1 MFSILE
7 EIFRNVLIM
16 SAAGGV
22 LSLILLAV
30 KPLTKKRFSSGWRYY
45 IWLSVL
51 LVMTVPVSFLSQ
63 TLIPALQSGQES
75 GAASGSRTVQIQALE
90 SSLAGFSASADVG
103 MTGDMAADAAGG
115 TGRSGEPDASGISG
129 DSASGSFVQFMQPV
143 SSPEG
148 TSPETDGEHN
158 AEGISPETG
167 GKYDAEGALTEAGGE
182 PEWRPLRYLALHVS
196 LPQGLMTA
204 AGLIWLTV
212 ALALLTMRIAR
223 YRMFARM
230 IRRHSRRSSIGAAE
244 TGIRHLRIRET
255 DLLEAPV
262 MVGFFRPVLYLQEA
276 EFDEEDLR
284 YILAHELTHYRR
296 RDLLYKWFAMVV
308 KSIHWF
314 NPLIYIVSKQIDTE
328 CEVSCDVAV
337 TEKMS
342 EQEKNDY
349 MRMILSLMERSR
361 GCPRPLT
368 TQMAGTKKMLIRRFD
383 AIRSGKTTG
392 KIMSAVSVAAAFAL
406 FTTTAF
412 AGSVLSEITDS
423 TCTVVVR
430 DAQRQVI
437 EYTDPPFVQSG
448 KVYLPLRETFEKLG
462 YTEENS
468 YIEWDDGTIDI
479 AILAYPMNNF
489 LGRMRL
495 GDPVLSCDVS
505 RDTSLEGIGGRID
518 EEMDQQSGG
527 IAFKDHPAPV
537 LKDST
542 VYVPSD
548 MLDYIV
554 YGFFGRTHENGS
566 FYEFDCRVYDPDGR
580 EVQMEEPDTTWVVW
594 TNDKTKEIS
603 AEERPGFLWTG
614 YPDRDIGE
622 EDVAEM
628 LKQGYRLVLSDISSP
643 LPAVSE

>member
-22 LSLILLAV
+22 LSLILLAAR
-30 KPLTKKRFSSGWRYY
+30 PLTKKRFSSGWRYY

-51 LVMTVPVSFLSQ
+51 LAMTVPVSFLSQ

-75 GAASGSRTVQIQALE
+75 GAAYGSRTVQIQALE
-90 SSLAGFSASADVG
+90 SPPAGFSAFPDVG
-103 MTGDMAADAAGG
+103 MTGDIAADAAGG
-115 TGRSGEPDASGISG
+115 
-129 DSASGSFVQFMQPV
+129 
-143 SSPEG
+143 
-148 TSPETDGEHN
+148 EHN
-158 AEGISPETG
+158 AV
-167 GKYDAEGALTEAGGE
+167 GALTEAGGE

-196 LPQGLMTA
+196 LPQGMMTA
-204 AGLIWLTV
+204 AGLIWLIV
-212 ALALLTMRIAR
+212 ALVLLTMRIVR

-230 IRRHSRRSSIGAAE
+230 VRRHSHGSSIGAAE
-244 TGIRHLRIRET
+244 AGIRHLRIRET
-255 DLLEAPV
+255 DLLDAPV

-349 MRMILSLMERSR
+349 MRMILSLVERSR
-361 GCPRPLT
+361 GCPQPLT

-392 KIMSAVSVAAAFAL
+392 KIMSAVSFAAAFAL

-423 TCTVVVR
+423 TCTVVR
-430 DAQRQVI
+430 DAQGQAI
-437 EYTDPPFVQSG
+437 EYTDTPFVQGG
-448 KVYLPLRETFEKLG
+448 KVYLPLRETFEKLS

-479 AILAYPMNNF
+479 AILKYPMNNF

-505 RDTSLEGIGGRID
+505 RDTSLDGIGGRID
-518 EEMDQQSGG
+518 EEMDQQNGG
-527 IAFKDHPAPV
+527 ILFKDHPAPV

-554 YGFFGRTHENGS
+554 YGFFGRTHEDGS
-566 FYEFDCRVYDPDGR
+566 FYEFDCGVYDPDGR
-580 EVQMEEPDTTWVVW
+580 EVQMEEPDTTWGVW
-594 TNDKTKEIS
+594 VNYYIKEIS

-614 YPDRDIGE
+614 YPDRDTGE

>member
-1 MFSILE
+1 MFFILE

-16 SAAGGV
+16 SVAGGV

-90 SSLAGFSASADVG
+90 SPPAGFSASPDVG
-103 MTGDMAADAAGG
+103 MTGDIAADAAGG
-115 TGRSGEPDASGISG
+115 
-129 DSASGSFVQFMQPV
+129 
-143 SSPEG
+143 
-148 TSPETDGEHN
+148 EHN
-158 AEGISPETG
+158 AV
-167 GKYDAEGALTEAGGE
+167 GALTEAGGE

-196 LPQGLMTA
+196 LPQGMMTA
-204 AGLIWLTV
+204 AGLIWLIV
-212 ALALLTMRIAR
+212 ALVLLTMRIVR

-230 IRRHSRRSSIGAAE
+230 IRRHSHGSSIGAAE
-244 TGIRHLRIRET
+244 AGIRHLRIRET
-255 DLLEAPV
+255 DLLDAPV

-349 MRMILSLMERSR
+349 MRMILSLVERSR
-361 GCPRPLT
+361 GCPQPLT

-392 KIMSAVSVAAAFAL
+392 KIMSAVSFAAAFAL

-430 DAQRQVI
+430 DAQGQVI
-437 EYTDPPFVQSG
+437 EYTDTPFVQGG

-479 AILAYPMNNF
+479 AILKYPMNNF

-505 RDTSLEGIGGRID
+505 RDTSLDGIGGRID
-518 EEMDQQSGG
+518 EEMDQQNGG
-527 IAFKDHPAPV
+527 IRFKDHPAPL

-554 YGFFGRTHENGS
+554 YGFFGRTHEDGS

-594 TNDKTKEIS
+594 VNYYTKEIS

-614 YPDRDIGE
+614 YPDRDTGE